1 MKGAFKISLKA
12 NERIFING
20 AVVKVDRKTS
30 LEFLN
35 DVDFLL
41 ETHVMQASDA
51 TTPLRQLY
59 FVVQIIVMS
68 PNDAD
73 SARDLFRSNIA
84 ALLDTFTNPHIL
96 SELKNVDRLVS
107 ENRVYDA
114 LKTIRALYPHEE
126 QILDTGK
133 MPAHPVPS
141 APVHEKRA
149 AAG

>member
-20 AVVKVDRKTS
+20 AVVRVDRKTS

-41 ETHVMQASDA
+41 ENHVLQASDA
-51 TTPLRQLY
+51 TTPLKQLY

-68 PNDAD
+68 PNDAG
-73 SARDLFRSNIA
+73 SAKELFRSNITT
-84 ALLDTFTNPHIL
+84 LLDTFTNSHIV

-107 ENRVYDA
+107 EGKVYEA
-114 LKTIRALYPHEE
+114 LKTIRALYPHEQE
-126 QILDTGK
+126 IMTADG
-133 MPAHPVPS
+133 MAHSVPS
-141 APVHEKRA
+141 APIEEKRVA
-149 AAG
+149 VG